1 MRAGT
6 ITRWNL
12 TPDPLSQK
20 EGEPDD
26 YLLKNLLAVFSFSI
40 FSRRKPSAKKALGS
54 PSFWERGS
62 GGEVP
67 AAGRLLLA
75 LLLLTTL
82 KAPAQ
87 TLTLPALIEQTLATS
102 AASLQARA
110 AREGGYW
117 AYRAYQANYRPQL
130 TLAGTVPNFN
140 RAIIPVVQPDGTT
153 EFQSVRYNNSLL
165 GVGLSQNIGL
175 TGGQV
180 VIGSQ
185 VQRFDDFARSEKR
198 YNNQPF
204 TLGLTQPLGYFNAL
218 RWNRR
223 IAPLLYQESQR
234 QYLEDREAL
243 AQRVTELYFD
253 VLLQQ
258 VNAAVAG
265 QNAQA
270 TAELLRVGR
279 EKYALGRLSQ
289 SDLVQLEL
297 NLLDAQQAQIQARL
311 NAESAAVSLRT
322 YCALPG
328 LAETPPLAV
337 PTPAPALAV
346 VPTEAL
352 SQARQH
358 RAAPLAFQRQQLQ
371 AARDVAQAR
380 GTTGFLATL
389 TANLGYVNQAPYL
402 LDSYRALQNQ
412 QQVALAFSLPL
423 VDWGRRRATV
433 RTAELARDQTQA
445 AVAQDERSFE
455 QTVLT
460 QAAQVPALAGQASL
474 AARADTLAQ
483 RRYAITRATYE
494 AGRLSLTDLTL
505 ASAAKDLARR
515 NYILAL
521 RAGWVAHYRLRGLTL
536 FDFEIGQPL
545 VAN

>member
-1 MRAGT
+1 MLVMKAFY
-6 ITRWNL
+6 
-12 TPDPLSQK
+12 K
-20 EGEPDD
+20 E
-26 YLLKNLLAVFSFSI
+26 
-40 FSRRKPSAKKALGS
+40 
-54 PSFWERGS
+54 
-62 GGEVP
+62 
-67 AAGRLLLA
+67 LLLA
-75 LLLLTTL
+75 GAGLGL
-82 KAPAQ
+82 ASPAAAQ
-87 TLTLPALIEQTLATS
+87 ALSLPALIAQTQAT
-102 AASLQARA
+102 AAPAQQARA

-117 AYRAYQANYRPQL
+117 AYRAYQASYRPQL
-130 TLAGTVPNFN
+130 GLAGTVPNFN

-165 GVGLSQNIGL
+165 ALNLTQNIGL

-180 VIGSQ
+180 VVGSQ
-185 VQRFDDFARSEKR
+185 VQRFDDFARQEKR

-218 RWNRR
+218 RWDRR

-234 QYLEDREAL
+234 QYLEAREAI
-243 AQRVTELYFD
+243 AQRVTELFFD

-289 SDLVQLEL
+289 SDLLQLEL
-297 NLLDAQQAQIQARL
+297 NLLDAQQAQTQARL
-311 NAESAAVSLRT
+311 DAETATVSLRT
-322 YCALPG
+322 YCALP
-328 LAETPPLAV
+328 AEPTAATTEAALPPLAV
-337 PTPAPALAV
+337 PAPAPALAV
-346 VPTEAL
+346 VPAEAL
-352 SQARQH
+352 SQAQQH
-358 RAAPLAFQRQQLQ
+358 RAATLAFARRQLQ

-389 TANLGYVNQAPYL
+389 TANLGYVNQAPGLRESYL
-402 LDSYRALQNQ
+402 ALQNQ
-412 QQVALAFSLPL
+412 QQVALSFVLPL
-423 VDWGRRRATV
+423 VDWGRRRATI

-445 AVAQDERSFE
+445 AVSQDERAFE
-455 QTVLT
+455 QTILT
-460 QAAQVPALAGQASL
+460 QAAQVPALAGQARL

-515 NYILAL
+515 SYILAL
-521 RAGWVAHYRLRGLTL
+521 RALPAARAH
-536 FDFEIGQPL
+536 FI
-545 VAN
+545 

>member
-1 MRAGT
+1 M
-6 ITRWNL
+6 
-12 TPDPLSQK
+12 
-20 EGEPDD
+20 
-26 YLLKNLLAVFSFSI
+26 
-40 FSRRKPSAKKALGS
+40 
-54 PSFWERGS
+54 
-62 GGEVP
+62 
-67 AAGRLLLA
+67 LLLSYQA
-75 LLLLTTL
+75 
-82 KAPAQ
+82 AAQ

-102 AASLQARA
+102 AAALQARA

-130 TLAGTVPNFN
+130 TLAGTVPNFS
-140 RAIIPVVQPDGTT
+140 RIITPVVQPDGTT
-153 EFQSVRYNNSLL
+153 EFQSVRINNSLL
-165 GVGLSQNIGL
+165 GLGLSQNIGL

-185 VQRFDDFARSEKR
+185 VQRFDDFARSQKR

-218 RWNRR
+218 KWNRR

-243 AQRVTELYFD
+243 ARRVTELYFD

-289 SDLVQLEL
+289 SDLLQLEL
-297 NLLDAQQAQIQARL
+297 NLLDAQQAQTQARL
-311 NAESAAVSLRT
+311 DAESAAVSLRT

-328 LAETPPLAV
+328 ATDTDGAVPPLAV

-346 VPTEAL
+346 VPAEAL
-352 SQARQH
+352 GQARQH
-358 RAAPLAFQRQQLQ
+358 RAATLAFQRRQLQ
-371 AARDVAQAR
+371 AAQDVAQAR

-402 LDSYRALQNQ
+402 LDSYSALQNQ

-423 VDWGRRRATV
+423 VDWGRRRAIV

-445 AVAQDERSFE
+445 IVTQDERSFE

-460 QAAQVPALAGQASL
+460 QAAQVPALAGQARL

-515 NYILAL
+515 SYILAL
-521 RAGWVAHYRLRGLTL
+521 RAGWVGYYRLRGLTL
-536 FDFEIGQPL
+536 FDFETGQPL
-545 VAN
+545 VAD

>member
-1 MRAGT
+1 
-6 ITRWNL
+6 
-12 TPDPLSQK
+12 
-20 EGEPDD
+20 
-26 YLLKNLLAVFSFSI
+26 
-40 FSRRKPSAKKALGS
+40 
-54 PSFWERGS
+54 
-62 GGEVP
+62 
-67 AAGRLLLA
+67 LLA
-75 LLLLTTL
+75 L
-82 KAPAQ
+82 KVHAQ
-87 TLTLPALIEQTLATS
+87 NLTLPGLIDQTLAT
-102 AASLQARA
+102 AAPALQARA

-117 AYRAYQANYRPQL
+117 AYRAYQASYRPQL
-130 TLAGTVPNFN
+130 ALAGTVPNFN

-165 GVGLSQNIGL
+165 GLNLSQNIGL

-185 VQRFDDFARSEKR
+185 VQRFDDFARTEKR

-218 RWNRR
+218 KWARR
-223 IAPLLYQESQR
+223 IEPLLYQESQR
-234 QYLEDREAL
+234 QYLEDREAI

-258 VNAAVAG
+258 VNATVAG

-289 SDLVQLEL
+289 SDLLQLEL
-297 NLLDAQQAQIQARL
+297 NLLNAQQEQTQARL
-311 NAESAAVSLRT
+311 DAETATVRLRT
-322 YCALPG
+322 YCALP
-328 LAETPPLAV
+328 ADEATAAAPPLAV
-337 PTPAPALAV
+337 PPPAPALAV
-346 VPTEAL
+346 VPAEAL
-352 SQARQH
+352 SQAQQH
-358 RAAPLAFQRQQLQ
+358 RTTTLALQRRQLQ

-402 LDSYRALQNQ
+402 LDSYRTLQNQ
-412 QQVALAFSLPL
+412 QQVSLAFSLPL
-423 VDWGRRRATV
+423 VDWVRRRATI

-445 AVAQDERSFE
+445 AVAQDTRSFE

-460 QAAQVPALAGQASL
+460 QAAQIPALAGQARL

-515 NYILAL
+515 GYILAL
-521 RAGWVAHYRLRGLTL
+521 RAGWVGYYRLRGLTL
-536 FDFEIGQPL
+536 FDFETGQPL
-545 VAN
+545 AAE

>member
-1 MRAGT
+1 M
-6 ITRWNL
+6 
-12 TPDPLSQK
+12 LSYCIK
-20 EGEPDD
+20 FFADGCC
-26 YLLKNLLAVFSFSI
+26 YKSS
-40 FSRRKPSAKKALGS
+40 GS
-54 PSFWERGS
+54 PLPKGRGW
-62 GGEVP
+62 GWGFT
-67 AAGRLLLA
+67 AGLLLLLA
-75 LLLLTTL
+75 TT
-82 KAPAQ
+82 APAQ

-102 AASLQARA
+102 ATSLQARA

-117 AYRAYQANYRPQL
+117 AYRAYQASYRPQL
-130 TLAGTVPNFN
+130 ALQGVVPSFN
-140 RAIIPVVQPDGTT
+140 RTIAAAPQPDGTISF
-153 EFQSVRYNNSLL
+153 ESVRSNNSLL
-165 GVGLSQNIGL
+165 AVNLTQNIGF

-185 VQRFDDFARSEKR
+185 VQRFDDFIRTNKN

-218 RWNRR
+218 KWSRR

-289 SDLVQLEL
+289 SNLLQLEL
-297 NLLDAQQAQIQARL
+297 NLLDAQQAQTQARL
-311 NAESAAVSLRT
+311 DAESAAVSLRT
-322 YCALPG
+322 YCVLPDPT
-328 LAETPPLAV
+328 ATSDAVPPLAV

-346 VPTEAL
+346 VPADAL
-352 SQARQH
+352 GQARQH
-358 RAAPLAFQRQQLQ
+358 RAATLAFQRRQLQ

-402 LDSYRALQNQ
+402 LDSYQALQNQ
-412 QQVALAFSLPL
+412 QQVSLAFSLPL

-445 AVAQDERSFE
+445 IVTQDERSFE
-455 QTVLT
+455 QIVLT
-460 QAAQVPALAGQASL
+460 QAAQVPALAGQARL

-515 NYILAL
+515 SYILAL
-521 RAGWVAHYRLRGLTL
+521 RAGWVAYYRLRGLTL
-536 FDFEIGQPL
+536 FDFETQQPL
-545 VAN
+545 AAD

>member
-1 MRAGT
+1 MLASNSPQWSASPSPFWGSRLGSNAL
-6 ITRWNL
+6 R
-12 TPDPLSQK
+12 LSQ
-20 EGEPDD
+20 
-26 YLLKNLLAVFSFSI
+26 I
-40 FSRRKPSAKKALGS
+40 F
-54 PSFWERGS
+54 
-62 GGEVP
+62 
-67 AAGRLLLA
+67 LLLFP
-75 LLLLTTL
+75 LLTAL
-82 KAPAQ
+82 HAPAQ

-130 TLAGTVPNFN
+130 TLAGTVPNFSHV
-140 RAIIPVVQPDGTT
+140 ITPVVQPDGTT
-153 EFQSVRYNNSLL
+153 EFQSVRINNSLL
-165 GVGLSQNIGL
+165 GLGLSQNIGA

-185 VQRFDDFARSEKR
+185 VQRFDDFARNEKR

-218 RWNRR
+218 KWSRR

-234 QYLEDREAL
+234 QYLEDRETL

-289 SDLVQLEL
+289 SDLLQLEL
-297 NLLDAQQAQIQARL
+297 NLLDAQQAQTQARL
-311 NAESAAVSLRT
+311 DAENAAVSLRT
-322 YCALPG
+322 YCTLPSTD
-328 LAETPPLAV
+328 ETPPLAV
-337 PTPAPALAV
+337 PTPAPRLAV

-358 RAAPLAFQRQQLQ
+358 RAATLAFQRRQLQ

-402 LDSYRALQNQ
+402 LNSYQSLQNQ
-412 QQVALAFSLPL
+412 QQVSLAFSLPL

-445 AVAQDERSFE
+445 IVTQDERNFE

-460 QAAQVPALAGQASL
+460 QASQVPALAGQARL

-515 NYILAL
+515 SYILAL

-536 FDFEIGQPL
+536 FDFATQQPL
-545 VAN
+545 AAD

>member
-1 MRAGT
+1 
-6 ITRWNL
+6 
-12 TPDPLSQK
+12 
-20 EGEPDD
+20 
-26 YLLKNLLAVFSFSI
+26 LAI
-40 FSRRKPSAKKALGS
+40 A
-54 PSFWERGS
+54 
-62 GGEVP
+62 
-67 AAGRLLLA
+67 
-75 LLLLTTL
+75 
-82 KAPAQ
+82 APAQ
-87 TLTLPALIEQTLATS
+87 TLTLPALIAQTQAT
-102 AASLQARA
+102 AAPAQQARA

-117 AYRAYQANYRPQL
+117 AYRAYQASYRPQL
-130 TLAGTVPNFN
+130 GLAGTVPNFN

-165 GVGLSQNIGL
+165 ALNLTQNIGL

-180 VIGSQ
+180 VVGSQ

-218 RWNRR
+218 RWDRR

-234 QYLEDREAL
+234 QYLEAREAI
-243 AQRVTELYFD
+243 AQRVTELFFD

-258 VNAAVAG
+258 VNATVAG

-289 SDLVQLEL
+289 SDLLQLEL
-297 NLLDAQQAQIQARL
+297 NLLNAQQEQTQARL
-311 NAESAAVSLRT
+311 DAETASVSLRT
-322 YCALPG
+322 YCALP
-328 LAETPPLAV
+328 AEVATTEAALPPLAV

-346 VPTEAL
+346 APAEAL
-352 SQARQH
+352 TQAQQH
-358 RAAPLAFQRQQLQ
+358 RAATLAFQRRQLQ

-389 TANLGYVNQAPYL
+389 TANLGYVNQAPGLRESYL
-402 LDSYRALQNQ
+402 ALQNQ
-412 QQVALAFSLPL
+412 QQVALGFSLPL
-423 VDWGRRRATV
+423 VDWGRRRATI

-445 AVAQDERSFE
+445 AVSQDERAFE
-455 QTVLT
+455 QTILT
-460 QAAQVPALAGQASL
+460 QAAQVPALAGQLRL

-515 NYILAL
+515 SYILAL
-521 RAGWVAHYRLRGLTL
+521 RAGWVGYYRLRGLTL
-536 FDFEIGQPL
+536 FDFETGQPL
-545 VAN
+545 AAE

>member
-1 MRAGT
+1 M
-6 ITRWNL
+6 
-12 TPDPLSQK
+12 
-20 EGEPDD
+20 
-26 YLLKNLLAVFSFSI
+26 LLIGSLVGLA
-40 FSRRKPSAKKALGS
+40 
-54 PSFWERGS
+54 
-62 GGEVP
+62 P
-67 AAGRLLLA
+67 AAA
-75 LLLLTTL
+75 Q
-82 KAPAQ
+82 APG
-87 TLTLPALIEQTLATS
+87 LTLPDLIEQTLAGS
-102 AASLQARA
+102 APAVQARA

-117 AYRAYQANYRPQL
+117 AYRAYQAGYRPQL
-130 TLAGTVPNFN
+130 ALQGVVPSFN

-153 EFQSVRYNNSLL
+153 AFQSVRYNNSLL
-165 GVGLSQNIGL
+165 AVNLTQNIGL

-180 VIGSQ
+180 VVGSQ
-185 VQRFDDFARSEKR
+185 VQRFDDFIRTEKR

-204 TLGLTQPLGYFNAL
+204 TLGLTQPLGYFNGL
-218 RWNRR
+218 KWERR
-223 IAPLLYQESQR
+223 LAPLRYQESQR
-234 QYLEDREAL
+234 QYLEDREAI

-270 TAELLRVGR
+270 TAEQLRVGR

-289 SDLVQLEL
+289 SDLLQLEL
-297 NLLDAQQAQIQARL
+297 NLLGAQQAQTQARL
-311 NAESAAVSLRT
+311 DAETAAVSLRT
-322 YCALPG
+322 YCALPA
-328 LAETPPLAV
+328 AEAGAPAVPPLAV
-337 PTPAPALAV
+337 PAPAPALAV

-352 SQARQH
+352 AQARQH
-358 RAAPLAFQRQQLQ
+358 RAAVLAFARRELQ
-371 AARDVAQAR
+371 ATRDVAQAR

-389 TANLGYVNQAPYL
+389 TANLGYVNQASGL
-402 LDSYRALQNQ
+402 LDSYLALQNQ

-445 AVAQDERSFE
+445 AVRQDERSFE

-460 QAAQVPALAGQASL
+460 QASQIPALAGQASL

-483 RRYAITRATYE
+483 RRYAITRATYD

-515 NYILAL
+515 SYILAL
-521 RAGWVAHYRLRGLTL
+521 RAGWVAHYSLRGLTL
-536 FDFEIGQPL
+536 FDFETQQPL
-545 VAN
+545 AAE

>member
-1 MRAGT
+1 MASITEKLIFNSSFLIFNSTSGYPLPKGRGAGPIGVSWGLT
-6 ITRWNL
+6 LGLFLSIT
-12 TPDPLSQK
+12 
-20 EGEPDD
+20 
-26 YLLKNLLAVFSFSI
+26 
-40 FSRRKPSAKKALGS
+40 
-54 PSFWERGS
+54 
-62 GGEVP
+62 
-67 AAGRLLLA
+67 
-75 LLLLTTL
+75 
-82 KAPAQ
+82 APAQ
-87 TLTLPALIEQTLATS
+87 TLTLPALIDQTLATS
-102 AASLQARA
+102 ATSLQAKA

-117 AYRAYQANYRPQL
+117 AYRAYQASYRPQL
-130 TLAGTVPNFN
+130 TLAGTVPNFS
-140 RAIIPVVQPDGTT
+140 RVITPVVQPDGTT
-153 EFQSVRYNNSLL
+153 EFQSVRINNSLL
-165 GVGLSQNIGL
+165 GLALSQNIGA
-175 TGGQV
+175 TGAQV
-180 VIGSQ
+180 VVGSQ
-185 VQRFDDFARSEKR
+185 VQRFDDFARNQKR

-234 QYLEDREAL
+234 QYLEDRETL

-289 SDLVQLEL
+289 SDLLQLEL
-297 NLLDAQQAQIQARL
+297 NLLDAQQAQTQARL
-311 NAESAAVSLRT
+311 DAENATVSLRT
-322 YCALPG
+322 YCNLPG
-328 LAETPPLAV
+328 TDTPTLAV
-337 PTPAPALAV
+337 PTAAPALAV
-346 VPTEAL
+346 VPAEAL
-352 SQARQH
+352 TQARQH
-358 RAAPLAFQRQQLQ
+358 RAATLAFARRQLQ
-371 AARDVAQAR
+371 ATRDVAYAR

-402 LDSYRALQNQ
+402 LDSYTTLQNQ

-423 VDWGRRRATV
+423 VDWGKRRATI
-433 RTAELARDQTQA
+433 RTAELARDQTRA
-445 AVAQDERSFE
+445 AVTQDERSFE

-460 QAAQVPALAGQASL
+460 QAAQVPALAGQARL

-515 NYILAL
+515 SYIMAL
-521 RAGWVAHYRLRGLTL
+521 RAGWVAHFRLRGLTL
-536 FDFEIGQPL
+536 FDFETQQAL
-545 VAN
+545 AAE

>member
-1 MRAGT
+1 MVSFFILLFKPA
-6 ITRWNL
+6 
-12 TPDPLSQK
+12 SQ
-20 EGEPDD
+20 
-26 YLLKNLLAVFSFSI
+26 SS
-40 FSRRKPSAKKALGS
+40 GS
-54 PSFWERGS
+54 PSPQERGP
-62 GGEVP
+62 GGEVSRG
-67 AAGRLLLA
+67 GRC
-75 LLLLTTL
+75 LLLLCLLFFTL
-82 KAPAQ
+82 KTSAQ
-87 TLTLPALIEQTLATS
+87 TLTLPALIQQTLAT
-102 AASLQARA
+102 AAPGRQARA

-117 AYRAYQANYRPQL
+117 AYRAYQASYRPQL
-130 TLAGTVPNFN
+130 ALQGVVPSFN

-153 EFQSVRYNNSLL
+153 AFQTVRYNNSLL
-165 GVGLSQNIGL
+165 AVNLSQNIGP
-175 TGGQV
+175 TGGQLTV
-180 VIGSQ
+180 GTQ
-185 VQRFDDFARSEKR
+185 VQRFDDFIRTEKR

-204 TLGLTQPLGYFNAL
+204 TLGLNQPLGYFNAL
-218 RWNRR
+218 KWARR

-234 QYLEDREAL
+234 QYLEDREAI
-243 AQRVTELYFD
+243 AQRVAELYFD

-289 SDLVQLEL
+289 SDLLQLEL
-297 NLLDAQQAQIQARL
+297 NLLNAQQAQAQAL
-311 NAESAAVSLRT
+311 LDAETAAVGLRT
-322 YCALPG
+322 YCALS
-328 LAETPPLAV
+328 TPEAPSEAPTDTAATAPLAV
-337 PTPAPALAV
+337 PPPAPALAV
-346 VPTEAL
+346 VPAEAL
-352 SQARQH
+352 AQARQH
-358 RAAPLAFQRQQLQ
+358 RVAALALQRRQLQ

-380 GTTGFLATL
+380 GTTGLLATL
-389 TANLGYVNQAPYL
+389 TANFGYVNQAPAL

-433 RTAELARDQTQA
+433 RTAELAQDQTLA
-445 AVAQDERSFE
+445 AVSQDQRSFE

-460 QAAQVPALAGQASL
+460 QAAQVPALAAQVAR

-515 NYILAL
+515 GYILAL
-521 RAGWVAHYRLRGLTL
+521 RAGWVGYYRLRGLTL
-536 FDFEIGQPL
+536 FDFETQQPL
-545 VAN
+545 AADLTP

>member
-1 MRAGT
+1 M
-6 ITRWNL
+6 
-12 TPDPLSQK
+12 
-20 EGEPDD
+20 
-26 YLLKNLLAVFSFSI
+26 
-40 FSRRKPSAKKALGS
+40 KALRYGFLLLGS
-54 PSFWERGS
+54 WLAL
-62 GGEVP
+62 P
-67 AAGRLLLA
+67 AA
-75 LLLLTTL
+75 
-82 KAPAQ
+82 AQ
-87 TLTLPALIEQTLATS
+87 EALTLPALIQQTLASS
-102 AASLQARA
+102 AASQQARA

-117 AYRAYQANYRPQL
+117 AYRAYQASYRPQL
-130 TLAGTVPNFN
+130 ALQGVVPSFS

-153 EFQSVRYNNSLL
+153 AFQSVRYNNSTLAVNL
-165 GVGLSQNIGL
+165 TQNIGL

-180 VIGSQ
+180 VVGSQ
-185 VQRFDDFARSEKR
+185 VQRFDDFIRTEKR

-204 TLGLTQPLGYFNAL
+204 TLGLTQPLGYFNGL
-218 RWNRR
+218 KWGRR

-234 QYLEDREAL
+234 QYLEDREAI

-270 TAELLRVGR
+270 AAELLRVGR

-289 SDLVQLEL
+289 SDLLQLEL
-297 NLLDAQQAQIQARL
+297 NLLNAQQAQTQAL
-311 NAESAAVSLRT
+311 LDAETATVSLRT
-322 YCALPG
+322 YCALPSP
-328 LAETPPLAV
+328 ETSV
-337 PTPAPALAV
+337 APALAV
-346 VPTEAL
+346 PTAAPAPPVVPAEAL
-352 SQARQH
+352 AQARQH
-358 RAAPLAFQRQQLQ
+358 RAAVLAFARRQLQ

-389 TANLGYVNQAPYL
+389 TANFGYVNQAPYL
-402 LDSYRALQNQ
+402 LDSYAALQNQ

-445 AVAQDERSFE
+445 AVTQDERSFE

-460 QAAQVPALAGQASL
+460 QARQVPALASQARL
-474 AARADTLAQ
+474 AARADTIAQ

-505 ASAAKDLARR
+505 ASAAKDVARR
-515 NYILAL
+515 SYILAL
-521 RAGWVAHYRLRGLTL
+521 RAGWVAYYSLRGLTL
-536 FDFEIGQPL
+536 FDFETQQAL
-545 VAN
+545 AAE

>member
-1 MRAGT
+1 
-6 ITRWNL
+6 L
-12 TPDPLSQK
+12 
-20 EGEPDD
+20 
-26 YLLKNLLAVFSFSI
+26 
-40 FSRRKPSAKKALGS
+40 
-54 PSFWERGS
+54 
-62 GGEVP
+62 
-67 AAGRLLLA
+67 LLLA
-75 LLLLTTL
+75 LPAAAQ
-82 KAPAQ
+82 AP
-87 TLTLPALIEQTLATS
+87 LTLPSLIDQTLAT
-102 AASLQARA
+102 AAPALQARA

-117 AYRAYQANYRPQL
+117 AYRAYQASYRPQL
-130 TLAGTVPNFN
+130 ALAGTVPNFN

-165 GVGLSQNIGL
+165 GLNLSQNIGL

-180 VIGSQ
+180 VLGSQ
-185 VQRFDDFARSEKR
+185 VQRFDDFARTEKR

-218 RWNRR
+218 KWARR
-223 IAPLLYQESQR
+223 IEPLLYQESQR
-234 QYLEDREAL
+234 QYLEDREAI

-258 VNAAVAG
+258 VNATVAG

-289 SDLVQLEL
+289 SDLLQLEL
-297 NLLDAQQAQIQARL
+297 NLLNAQQEQTQARL
-311 NAESAAVSLRT
+311 DAETATVSLRT
-322 YCALPG
+322 YCALPADEAG
-328 LAETPPLAV
+328 ATVTAEAPALAV
-337 PTPAPALAV
+337 PPPAPALAV
-346 VPTEAL
+346 VPAEAL
-352 SQARQH
+352 SQAQQH
-358 RAAPLAFQRQQLQ
+358 RTTTLALQRRQLQ

-380 GTTGFLATL
+380 GTTGFLANL

-402 LDSYRALQNQ
+402 LDSYQALQNQ

-423 VDWGRRRATV
+423 VDWGRRRATI

-445 AVAQDERSFE
+445 AVAQDTRSFE

-460 QAAQVPALAGQASL
+460 QAAQIPALAGQARL

-515 NYILAL
+515 GYILAL
-521 RAGWVAHYRLRGLTL
+521 RAGWVGYYRLRGLTL
-536 FDFEIGQPL
+536 FDFETGQPL
-545 VAN
+545 AAE

>member
-1 MRAGT
+1 MRSFFQK
-6 ITRWNL
+6 NL
-12 TPDPLSQK
+12 TGFAGQGGK
-20 EGEPDD
+20 
-26 YLLKNLLAVFSFSI
+26 LLGQLI
-40 FSRRKPSAKKALGS
+40 
-54 PSFWERGS
+54 
-62 GGEVP
+62 
-67 AAGRLLLA
+67 
-75 LLLLTTL
+75 LLLLPV
-82 KAPAQ
+82 AAAAQ
-87 TLTLPALIEQTLATS
+87 TLTLPTLIAQTLAT
-102 AASLQARA
+102 AAPGQQARA

-117 AYRAYQANYRPQL
+117 AYRAYQASYRPQL
-130 TLAGTVPNFN
+130 AMQGVVPSFN

-153 EFQSVRYNNSLL
+153 AFQSVRYNNSLL
-165 GVGLSQNIGL
+165 AMNLTQNIGL

-180 VIGSQ
+180 VVGSQ
-185 VQRFDDFARSEKR
+185 VQRFDDFIRTEKR

-218 RWNRR
+218 KWARR
-223 IAPLLYQESQR
+223 IEPLLYQESQR
-234 QYLEDREAL
+234 QYLEDREAI

-279 EKYALGRLSQ
+279 EKYTLGRLSQ
-289 SDLVQLEL
+289 SDLLQLEL
-297 NLLDAQQAQIQARL
+297 NLLDAQQAQAQARL
-311 NAESAAVSLRT
+311 DAETATVSLRT
-322 YCALPG
+322 YCALPTPSAT
-328 LAETPPLAV
+328 AETDTPLAV
-337 PTPAPALAV
+337 PPPAPTLAV
-346 VPTEAL
+346 VPAEAL
-352 SQARQH
+352 TQAQQH
-358 RAAPLAFQRQQLQ
+358 RVAVLALQRRQLQ

-380 GTTGFLATL
+380 GTTGLLATL

-402 LDSYRALQNQ
+402 LDSYQALQNQ
-412 QQVALAFSLPL
+412 QQVALNFSLPL

-433 RTAELARDQTQA
+433 RTAELARDQIQA
-445 AVAQDERSFE
+445 AVSQDQRSFE

-460 QAAQVPALAGQASL
+460 QASQVPALAGQVRR

-515 NYILAL
+515 GYILAL
-521 RAGWVAHYRLRGLTL
+521 RAGWVGYYRLRGLTL
-536 FDFEIGQPL
+536 FDFETQQAL
-545 VAN
+545 AAD

>member
-1 MRAGT
+1 ML
-6 ITRWNL
+6 IM
-12 TPDPLSQK
+12 K
-20 EGEPDD
+20 
-26 YLLKNLLAVFSFSI
+26 FFH
-40 FSRRKPSAKKALGS
+40 
-54 PSFWERGS
+54 
-62 GGEVP
+62 GG
-67 AAGRLLLA
+67 LLLA
-75 LLLLTTL
+75 GAMLGG
-82 KAPAQ
+82 ASHAAAQ
-87 TLTLPALIEQTLATS
+87 TLSLPALIAQTQAT
-102 AASLQARA
+102 AAPAQQARA

-117 AYRAYQANYRPQL
+117 AYRAYQASYRPQL
-130 TLAGTVPNFN
+130 GLAGTVPNFN

-165 GVGLSQNIGL
+165 ALNLSQNIGL

-180 VIGSQ
+180 VVGSQ
-185 VQRFDDFARSEKR
+185 VQRFDDFARSQKR

-218 RWNRR
+218 RWDRR

-234 QYLEDREAL
+234 QYLEDREAI
-243 AQRVTELYFD
+243 AQRVTELFFD

-258 VNAAVAG
+258 VAAAVAG

-270 TAELLRVGR
+270 TTELLRVGR

-289 SDLVQLEL
+289 SDLLQLEL
-297 NLLDAQQAQIQARL
+297 NQLDARQAQTQARL
-311 NAESAAVSLRT
+311 DAETATVSLRT
-322 YCALPG
+322 YCALPTEAAAPAATD
-328 LAETPPLAV
+328 AEAALPPLAV

-346 VPTEAL
+346 VPAEAL
-352 SQARQH
+352 AQARQH
-358 RAAPLAFQRQQLQ
+358 RAATLAFARRQLQ
-371 AARDVAQAR
+371 ADRDVAQAR

-389 TANLGYVNQAPYL
+389 TANLGYVNQAPGLRESYL
-402 LDSYRALQNQ
+402 ALQNQ
-412 QQVALAFSLPL
+412 QQVALGFSLPL
-423 VDWGRRRATV
+423 VDWGRRRATI
-433 RTAELARDQTQA
+433 RTAELARDQAAA
-445 AVAQDERSFE
+445 AVSQDQRAFE

-460 QAAQVPALAGQASL
+460 QAAQVPALAGQARL

-521 RAGWVAHYRLRGLTL
+521 RAGWVAYYRLRGLTL
-536 FDFEIGQPL
+536 FDFETGQVL
-545 VAN
+545 AADL